1 MRALAFLNLAGL
13 SSRAAVAHSAVM
25 AASSSAE
32 FPIMRGDAL
41 DFYLA
46 QGYYR
51 MQQDLFTCQFVPFN
65 SRLYTAHWLRIDL
78 ARVEWGPEQRR
89 LLRRNARFTAT
100 ICPFRLTEEY
110 EELYARYCAAITFDA
125 APTIEAVLLGGAPHN
140 VFNTQIIELRDE
152 GKLIAA
158 GILDYGER
166 TLAGILNFYDPSYHR
181 HSLGKYLL
189 LLKTDYARRRHLN
202 YYYPGYLVHDYPKFN
217 YKLFACAAA
226 TEVFDSISSQWL
238 PFSWE
243 VVRANSAVLFAE
255 WLPEDLRGATTN
267 D

>member
-1 MRALAFLNLAGL
+1 
-13 SSRAAVAHSAVM
+13 M

-32 FPIMRGDAL
+32 FPVIRGDAL

-51 MQQDLFTCQFVPFN
+51 MQQDLFTCQFVPFDG
-65 SRLYTAHWLRIDL
+65 RLYTAHWLRLDL

-89 LLRRNARFTAT
+89 LLRRNARFAAT
-100 ICPFRLTEEY
+100 IRPFRLTDEH
-110 EELYARYCAAITFDA
+110 EELYARYRAAITFDA
-125 APTIEAVLLGGAPHN
+125 APTIEAVLLGGAAHN

-152 GKLIAA
+152 GRLIAA

-166 TLAGILNFYDPSYHR
+166 TLAGILNFYDPAYHR

-189 LLKTDYARRRHLN
+189 LLKTDYGRRLHFD
-202 YYYPGYLVHDYPKFN
+202 YYYPGYLVHDYPKFD

-226 TEVFDSISSQWL
+226 TEVFDSISGQWL
-238 PFSWE
+238 PYSRE
-243 VVRANSAVLFAE
+243 AVQANSAELFAE
-255 WLPEDLRGATTN
+255 WLPEDLQGLETL
-267 D
+267 